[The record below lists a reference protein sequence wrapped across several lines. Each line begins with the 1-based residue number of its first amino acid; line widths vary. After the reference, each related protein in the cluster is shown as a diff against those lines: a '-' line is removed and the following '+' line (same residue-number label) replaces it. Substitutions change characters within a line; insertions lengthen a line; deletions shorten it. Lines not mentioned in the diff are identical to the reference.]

1 MGQINDCNVQIT
13 TDEYTKQK
21 TIETEYQ
28 TINNGKYKFTVDGNN
43 IYMYLRLDQPSAFTV
58 YKTDTLYMLFDD
70 KEILKYSF
78 IIPFYS
84 KYNEYDEKFQVFVI
98 VALTPKM
105 FNKMGK
111 VKITGIKLLFEYS
124 FSEDSKNILIKDLSC
139 IEKYLK

>member
-1 MGQINDCNVQIT
+1 MKNIILFLFLSLPVIGMGQINDCNVQIT

-70 KEILKYSF
+70 KEILKYYY
-78 IIPFYS
+78 PG
-84 KYNEYDEKFQVFVI
+84 
-98 VALTPKM
+98 T
-105 FNKMGK
+105 
-111 VKITGIKLLFEYS
+111 T
-124 FSEDSKNILIKDLSC
+124 
-139 IEKYLK
+139 IEKREP